1 MCSAGVVSNQSRA
14 DPQGGRTAAHAG
26 GVRTRHR
33 SDGKAIQ
40 ARVRAG
46 GLHRRAPSPGDGD
59 ADEKI
64 KGRKI
69 TIAPRVPPRG
79 QVIDII
85 EALKKSLG
93 TAKPKAKVERQ
104 ERGRKRNQGTENAIA
119 AGNNEQKRKKA
130 QAFAGAP

>member
-1 MCSAGVVSNQSRA
+1 
-14 DPQGGRTAAHAG
+14 
-26 GVRTRHR
+26 
-33 SDGKAIQ
+33 
-40 ARVRAG
+40 
-46 GLHRRAPSPGDGD
+46 
-59 ADEKI
+59 
-64 KGRKI
+64 
-69 TIAPRVPPRG
+69 VPPRG

-119 AGNNEQKRKKA
+119 AGNNEPKRKKA